1 MTLLICPYQKVARR
15 SPLLMPI
22 LDLITV
28 FTARAY
34 MKVSGLPFPRID
46 YLVHL
51 AERSPI
57 PALWFLV
64 HFHRG

>member
-1 MTLLICPYQKVARR
+1 
-15 SPLLMPI
+15 MPI